1 MHIKTNPK
9 DKMSFNQLYN
19 DYQTRFLNFANTYVR
34 DWDVAEDITTEAL
47 IYYWENR
54 NTLSEVSNIPAYIL
68 TIIKTKVL
76 IIFVICRYGKNI
88 LKILENILSGNS
100 MHVSF
105 L

>member
-47 IYYWENR
+47 IYYW
-54 NTLSEVSNIPAYIL
+54 VKQKYFI
-68 TIIKTKVL
+68 
-76 IIFVICRYGKNI
+76 
-88 LKILENILSGNS
+88 
-100 MHVSF
+100 
-105 L
+105 